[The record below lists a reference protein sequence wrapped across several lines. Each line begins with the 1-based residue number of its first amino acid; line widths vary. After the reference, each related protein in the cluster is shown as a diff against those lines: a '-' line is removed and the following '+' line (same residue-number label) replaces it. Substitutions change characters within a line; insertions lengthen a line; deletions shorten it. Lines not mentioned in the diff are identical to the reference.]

1 MRKNEKTY
9 SLTLDE
15 MEWASLVKVVSQ
27 YAGGAYKP
35 LAQQIQ
41 TQVVSQSLK
50 NFSDRWAGL

>member
-1 MRKNEKTY
+1 MKRNEKTY

-15 MEWASLVKVVSQ
+15 LEWASLVKVVSQ